1 MFFLFKSLRSSIC
14 WSANFFLLAIL
25 LSQGCKKKEALG
37 TDLLPDGVNG
47 IRTLNLTGAF
57 SFSREGSFFRSD
69 EDTMS
74 TNFLGAYHDPF
85 CGILESGFMV
95 QYALPFPNDIPVN
108 ALTSDS
114 LLGIDS
120 VVVQLPYIGYYG
132 NSNEKN
138 IRVRVFEL
146 NTKLSKSS
154 VYYSNFVPDNFAL
167 GNPLADLFITPNT
180 TDNVN
185 GVFDTVPMLKLRLN
199 NTLGKKIMGTGSNL
213 QSNELFQDWFKGLLF
228 VCEGSTMAPN
238 KGGIAKINLFSTA
251 SRLIVFG
258 KHKRIG
264 SVRLVFNTGSDHAKA
279 NYTRYIRK
287 ASTEVESQFSD
298 TSVGNIRF
306 GIMGLN
312 ALRGKLYLKQ
322 LNLLSD
328 SMPAFIHKAELIIP
342 VDKNRIDYFG
352 WAPRL
357 SLQYTGSDNRTVPV
371 PDDAQSGSFNTG
383 GFLASDFTYRFNIT
397 RYVQER
403 LIGGLSDKGLS
414 LSCYLGHQSPDRTV
428 LLGGDNIILKIT
440 YKRIR

>member
-1 MFFLFKSLRSSIC
+1 MYCPLKSLRSSIS
-14 WSANFFLLAIL
+14 WSANFFLFAIL
-25 LSQGCKKKEALG
+25 LIQGCKKKEALG

-47 IRTLNLTGAF
+47 IRTISLTGAF

-108 ALTSDS
+108 ALTADS

-120 VVVQLPYIGYYG
+120 VVVQLPYSGYYG
-132 NSNEKN
+132 NPNEKN
-138 IRVRVFEL
+138 IRVKVYEL

-154 VYYSNFVPDNFAL
+154 IYYSNFVPGSFAL
-167 GNPLADLFITPNT
+167 GNPLADLFILPNT
-180 TDNVN
+180 TDNVS

-199 NTLGKKIMGTGSNL
+199 NALGQKIMGTGSNL

-228 VCEGSTMAPN
+228 VCEGSTMMPN
-238 KGGIAKINLFSTA
+238 KGVITKINLFSSA

-258 KHKRIG
+258 RHKRIG
-264 SVRLVFNTGSDHAKA
+264 AVRLVFNTGSDHAKA
-279 NYTRYIRK
+279 NYSRYIPQ
-287 ASTEVESQFSD
+287 ASSEVKPQFSD
-298 TSVGNIRF
+298 TSAGNIRF
-306 GIMGLN
+306 GVMGLN
-312 ALRGKLYLKQ
+312 ALRGKLYLNQ
-322 LNLLSD
+322 LNLMND

-342 VDKNRIDYFG
+342 VDRNRLDYFG

-371 PDDAQSGSFNTG
+371 PDDAQSGAFNTG
-383 GFLASDFTYRFNIT
+383 GFLGSDYTYKFNIT

-414 LSCYLGHQSPDRTV
+414 LSCYLSHQSPERTV
-428 LLGGDNIILKIT
+428 LLGGDKIILKIT